1 MTGPKALSQY
11 EQVRAKVT
19 GGLSVAAAVKAVSEE
34 TGASRGT
41 LQSVYYRVA
50 RETGATATKA
60 RATSR
65 RKVTSATKRHRGT
78 RAATRTT
85 AAAAASTVD
94 LLRQLADTATALST
108 RIAELERDSAKL
120 REIEAAFARG
130 A

>member
-50 RETGATATKA
+50 RETGATKA

-65 RKVTSATKRHRGT
+65 RKATTSAKRHRGT
-78 RAATRTT
+78 RATTRATVGS
-85 AAAAASTVD
+85 ASSTVD

-120 REIEAAFARG
+120 REVEAAFARG
-130 A
+130 G

>member
-19 GGLSVAAAVKAVSEE
+19 GGLSVAAAVKAVAEE

-50 RETGATATKA
+50 RENGATTA

-65 RKVTSATKRHRGT
+65 RKSTSSAKRHRAT
-78 RAATRTT
+78 RAAARPSAGGTSS
-85 AAAAASTVD
+85 STVD

-120 REIEAAFARG
+120 REIEAAFARRG
-130 A
+130 